1 MTSDGWSD
9 VQRRPIT
16 NFMLV
21 TRESA
26 VFLKPVDSSDHMAE
40 GGREARA
47 GGWMH
52 AVAGI
57 CQCTAACAR
66 QHTTREVAVV

>member
-1 MTSDGWSD
+1 MASDGWSD

-21 TRESA
+21 TREST
-26 VFLKPVDSSDHMAE
+26 VFLKSVDSSDHMAE

-52 AVAGI
+52 AVGGI
-57 CQCTAACAR
+57 CQRTAACAR